1 MKAAVFKA
9 LGRPLAIE
17 DVPEPKP
24 ARDEVLIK
32 VGRCGICGS
41 DLHMTAEAEFG
52 AKPGTIL
59 GHEFSGEV
67 IEAGAEVQR
76 LKKGDRVAV
85 APLRSCG
92 HCASCLAGRPAWCAA
107 FALQG
112 GGYAEYATATE
123 RQCRVLPKSVSLEDG
138 ALVEPLAVSL
148 HGVNLS
154 GLTQGARVVVLGAGP
169 IGLATT
175 FWARRQGAGKIVVRD
190 LIEEPRMLALKEGAS
205 AFIPAREDMRAVT
218 DALGGPADIVFEC
231 VGVPGVIAQAIEYV
245 RPRGTVVVLGLCT
258 KPDTFVPFR
267 AVAKEVRIQTS
278 AFFETPDFE
287 TVLSTLDQGAAEPHM
302 LITGTV
308 PLADMPTTFEAL
320 RHRTTQ
326 CKVMV
331 AA

>member
-17 DVPEPKP
+17 NVPEPKP
-24 ARDEVLIK
+24 GRDEVLIK

-41 DLHMTAEAEFG
+41 DLHMTAEAAFG
-52 AKPGTIL
+52 AQPGMIL

-67 IEAGAEVQR
+67 IEAGADVER
-76 LKKGDRVAV
+76 LKKGDRIAV

-92 HCASCLAGRPAWCAA
+92 HCASCLAGRPAWCSAME
-107 FALQG
+107 LQG
-112 GGYAEYATATE
+112 GGYAEYAVATE
-123 RQCRVLPKSVSLEDG
+123 RQSRLLPPTISFEDG

-154 GLTQGARVVVLGAGP
+154 GLTPGARVVVLGAGP
-169 IGLATT
+169 IGLAAT
-175 FWARRQGAGKIVVRD
+175 FWAHRQGAGKIVVRD
-190 LIEEPRMLALKEGAS
+190 VTEAPRALAEMVGAS
-205 AFIPAREDMRAVT
+205 AFVPASEDMAVVNE
-218 DALGGPADIVFEC
+218 ALGGPADLVFEC
-231 VGVPGVIAQAIEYV
+231 VGKPGIISQAIEYV

-258 KPDTFVPFR
+258 MPDTFVPFR

-278 AFFETPDFE
+278 AFFETPEFE
-287 TVLSTLDQGAAEPHM
+287 TVLRTLDAGATEPHA
-302 LITGTV
+302 LITDTV
-308 PLADMPTTFEAL
+308 ALAAMPATFEAL

-331 AA
+331 AT